1 MKFFKELI
9 RRSKQKM
16 TDLEYRLCALESK
29 INFCKNKLLEKLLQI
44 KLIHSLLHKE
54 RFKL

>member
-1 MKFFKELI
+1 
-9 RRSKQKM
+9 M